1 MDPYYDLDS
10 WNEATEE
17 LQGEAQLAEVQSEE
31 ERRRQVME
39 SLLAGVPHDDAVR
52 SPLRTGPSISAD
64 PADSAGEML
73 PWRRAEVEEQMALEA
88 EVTERV
94 RAHQEALVRERIE
107 AEEDELRM
115 LEKDV
120 HGAGAGAGAGVTTG
134 GSESAG
140 SFSSRAH
147 DFAQKRAM
155 VNVNVN
161 LNTASID
168 EQAVDRVESE
178 EDMRARFRR
187 EIETAQ
193 ALSIASKGR

>member
-10 WNEATEE
+10 WNEGAGE
-17 LQGEAQLAEVQSEE
+17 LQDEVELAEVQSEE

-52 SPLRTGPSISAD
+52 SSPRTVPSSTD
-64 PADSAGEML
+64 PAYSAAEML
-73 PWRRAEVEEQMALEA
+73 PWRRAEVEAQLALDT

-94 RAHQEALVRERIE
+94 MAHQEALVRERIE

-120 HGAGAGAGAGVTTG
+120 HGVGAGASA
-134 GSESAG
+134 GSESAS
-140 SFSSRAH
+140 SFTSRAH
-147 DFAQKRAM
+147 DFAQKRVVT
-155 VNVNVN
+155 VNVNM
-161 LNTASID
+161 NTASID
-168 EQAVDRVESE
+168 EVLVDRVETE

-187 EIETAQ
+187 EIESARALTA
-193 ALSIASKGR
+193 ASNGR